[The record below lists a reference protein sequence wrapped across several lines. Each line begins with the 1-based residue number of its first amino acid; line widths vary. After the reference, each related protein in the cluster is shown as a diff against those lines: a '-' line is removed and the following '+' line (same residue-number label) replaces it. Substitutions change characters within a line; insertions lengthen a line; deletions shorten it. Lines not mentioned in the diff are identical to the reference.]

1 MRVTQSMM
9 SRNLIQNLNLN
20 RENMNGL
27 QQAAATGKEISAS
40 SDDPVRFARAARYR
54 KTLAQYDQYMRNG
67 NDGIGWADNYAM
79 VMNEF
84 QNLVVEARNVA
95 IQGSDAAQ
103 SSQTRLVLAN
113 RIDGIIEQSVSIAN
127 SSFLGKSIFSG
138 TDTRNLQPFAYDG
151 VSVSYSGNDSKMTR
165 RVSEGMDVEVNIT
178 GSELSAASLFNSL
191 IDLRSALTANDAAT
205 TASLITDMDVAADNL
220 LSLESRN
227 GLSKSHMQMTQSR
240 IETAKTN
247 VLSFLSETEDA
258 NLAEVIM
265 EYNAEEMAYQA
276 ALQTTSK
283 AIQLNIMDFI
293 R

>member
-9 SRNLIQNLNLN
+9 SRNLIQNLNMN
-20 RENMNGL
+20 REHMSQL
-27 QQAAATGKEISAS
+27 QESAATGKEISSS
-40 SDDPVRFARAARYR
+40 SDDPVKFARAARYR
-54 KTLAQYDQYMRNG
+54 KTLTQYDQYMRNS

-103 SSQTRLVLAN
+103 SNQTRLVLAD
-113 RIDGIIEQSVSIAN
+113 RINGIIEQTVSIAN

-138 TDTRNLQPFAYDG
+138 TDTRNLEPFSYDG
-151 VSVSYSGNDSKMTR
+151 ASVTYSGNTSKMSR
-165 RVSEGMDVEVNIT
+165 RVSEGMDVEINIT
-178 GSELSAASLFNSL
+178 GEELSAANLFTSL
-191 IDLRSALTANDAAT
+191 IDLREALTTDDEST
-205 TASLITDMDVAADNL
+205 IGSLIADLDVAADNL
-220 LSLESRN
+220 LGLESRN
-227 GLSKSHMQMTQSR
+227 GLAKSHMQMTQSR

-265 EYNAEEMAYQA
+265 EYNAEEMAYEA
-276 ALQTTSK
+276 ALQTTTK
-283 AIQLNIMDFI
+283 ALQLNIMDFI